1 MNSIIDCAPAASVE
15 DVKVGVTH
23 RGPVCLVWEVSWPLG
38 KGRHPPVEC
47 LRLEEKNLWKKKHTT
62 KISVWCH
69 RACVAPAAAVPVE
82 AAGAP
87 GDAGGGRQGPALPV
101 IEGHVI
107 HGEVA
112 ASPGSAPDTLDNN
125 LS

>member
-1 MNSIIDCAPAASVE
+1 M
-15 DVKVGVTH
+15 
-23 RGPVCLVWEVSWPLG
+23 
-38 KGRHPPVEC
+38 
-47 LRLEEKNLWKKKHTT
+47 
-62 KISVWCH
+62 WCH

-112 ASPGSAPDTLDNN
+112 ASPGSTPDTLDNHLRDKCHYN
-125 LS
+125 DDDPDHDILTWKLVSVVTWAWPKCQLGP